1 MTTKAQA
8 EVAKLMAE
16 ANYYD
21 RESDKLELE
30 ISDLSRRFAYKDG
43 LAVNHRIFDFWHPV
57 HDASVAVAVDC
68 IGSWSRES
76 LEPITLRI
84 NTPGGDIIAGLALF
98 DFLMEVRASG
108 IHLTTTSIGMA
119 ASMGGVLLQAGE
131 VRTMGRNA
139 SLLIH
144 EASYGFSGK
153 VSEMENEAEFVKS
166 LQTRLVAIL
175 AERSTLTQRQVTT
188 KWRHKDWWLDA
199 TQSLALGFVDAVR

>member
-8 EVAKLMAE
+8 EIAKLVSE
-16 ANYYD
+16 AAYFD
-21 RESDKLELE
+21 RESAKLDLE
-30 ISDLSRRFAYKDG
+30 ISDLSRRYAYKDG

-84 NTPGGDIIAGLALF
+84 NSPGGDIIAGLALF
-98 DFLMEVRASG
+98 DFLLEIRASG

-119 ASMGGVLLQAGE
+119 ASMGGILLQAGD

-144 EASYGFSGK
+144 EASYGYSGK

-175 AERSTLTQRQVTT
+175 AERSTLTERQLTA
-188 KWRHKDWWLDA
+188 KWKRRDWWIDA
-199 TQSLALGFVDAVR
+199 PGALKLGFVDAVR